1 MSNRYNCYYNVN
13 ELQVLISLT
22 DKETAEVP
30 LIVRRPPIISDNS
43 TRSVVV
49 VEGQDVELKCFA
61 SGYPPPEV
69 FIYFTK
75 IYLFCSKVFLGHI
88 NVYLKMIF

>member
-1 MSNRYNCYYNVN
+1 MYAFS
-13 ELQVLISLT
+13 LKVLISLT

-30 LIVRRPPIISDNS
+30 LIVRRPPVISDNS

-69 FIYFTK
+69 RK
-75 IYLFCSKVFLGHI
+75 
-88 NVYLKMIF
+88 

>member
-1 MSNRYNCYYNVN
+1 MNDS
-13 ELQVLISLT
+13 QVLISLT

-30 LIVRRPPIISDNS
+30 LIVRRPPMIMDNS

-49 VEGQDVELKCFA
+49 VEGQDVELKCYA

-69 FIYFTK
+69 YIYF
-75 IYLFCSKVFLGHI
+75 
-88 NVYLKMIF
+88 N

>member
-1 MSNRYNCYYNVN
+1 M
-13 ELQVLISLT
+13 T

-30 LIVRRPPIISDNS
+30 LIVRRPPVISDNS

-69 FIYFTK
+69 RYHA
-75 IYLFCSKVFLGHI
+75 Y
-88 NVYLKMIF
+88 

>member
-1 MSNRYNCYYNVN
+1 MLYHKFFKPHFISAAGIGLICNLLCFITF
-13 ELQVLISLT
+13 QVLISLT

-49 VEGQDVELKCFA
+49 VEGQTVELKCFA

-69 FIYFTK
+69 CLLLCRI
-75 IYLFCSKVFLGHI
+75 
-88 NVYLKMIF
+88 